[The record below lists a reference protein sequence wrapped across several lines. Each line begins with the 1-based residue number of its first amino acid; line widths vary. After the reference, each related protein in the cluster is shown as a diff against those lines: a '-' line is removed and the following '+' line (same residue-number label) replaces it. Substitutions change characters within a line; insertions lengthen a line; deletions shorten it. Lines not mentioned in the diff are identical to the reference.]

1 MRIGRTLE
9 GTVFEIV
16 FLLLSIAA
24 LLLVI
29 WVYCHSAERL
39 PASIY
44 QLLLVNEESTTPRW
58 TLFLDV
64 LVLWVPSAFFLLGA
78 YFPKSGDMGRLASRA
93 SGDTSLL
100 VSRWRRMDA
109 LLGVLL
115 VMAVVSAQGHEVL
128 GIMFPPVW
136 LMVAVVVLMFLVWA
150 YFTLMIVRRRKNT
163 D

>member
-1 MRIGRTLE
+1 MMRIGRTLE

-44 QLLLVNEESTTPRW
+44 QILLVNEESITPRW

-100 VSRWRRMDA
+100 VSR
-109 LLGVLL
+109 
-115 VMAVVSAQGHEVL
+115 
-128 GIMFPPVW
+128 
-136 LMVAVVVLMFLVWA
+136 
-150 YFTLMIVRRRKNT
+150 
-163 D
+163 

>member
-1 MRIGRTLE
+1 
-9 GTVFEIV
+9 
-16 FLLLSIAA
+16 
-24 LLLVI
+24 
-29 WVYCHSAERL
+29 
-39 PASIY
+39 
-44 QLLLVNEESTTPRW
+44 
-58 TLFLDV
+58 
-64 LVLWVPSAFFLLGA
+64 
-78 YFPKSGDMGRLASRA
+78 
-93 SGDTSLL
+93 
-100 VSRWRRMDA
+100 MDA